1 MFGKKKEKTV
11 DVSHGAIIK
20 ESGADKVF
28 NIVNLTLV
36 TIILLVVLY
45 PLIFA
50 VCASFT
56 DPHAIASGEMLL
68 FPTKKEWI
76 MWDGYKIIF
85 KNARVWLGYRNT
97 IFYTVV
103 GTLLNLAVTLPAAYA
118 LSRKDLVGRKFF
130 TTMFLV
136 TMFFSG
142 GLIPTYLLMT
152 RTLHIGNTIWV
163 MILPGA
169 TTMNNIII
177 TRTFFMNTI
186 PDSMREAAEID
197 GCSTFRMFFSIVLP
211 LSGAIIAVMALY
223 FGVTHWN
230 SYFNA
235 MIYLEEYGPLVPLQ
249 IVLRQILVKSEYDAQ
264 MLLVGGTTAEELG
277 NSLKNA
283 ELVKYALIIISSI
296 PVLIFYPFIQKYF
309 VKGVM
314 VGAVK
319 G

>member
-1 MFGKKKEKTV
+1 MFKKREKEPAPV
-11 DVSHGAIIK
+11 HGIAIR
-20 ESGADKVF
+20 ESGKDKVF

-36 TIILLVVLY
+36 TIILLVTLY
-45 PLIFA
+45 PLLFAIF
-50 VCASFT
+50 ASFT
-56 DPHAIASGEMLL
+56 DPQRVASGDMLL
-68 FPTKKEWI
+68 FPLSKDWI
-76 MWDGYKIIF
+76 MWDGYKTVIQ
-85 KNARVWLGYRNT
+85 NSRVWLGYRNT

-103 GTLLNLAVTLPAAYA
+103 ATLLNLAVTLPAAYA
-118 LSRKDLVGRKFF
+118 LSRKDFVGRNFF

-136 TMFFSG
+136 TMFFQG

-152 RTLHIGNTIWV
+152 QTLHINNTIWV
-163 MILPGA
+163 MIIPGA

-177 TRTFFMNTI
+177 TRTFFVNTI

-197 GCSTFRMFFSIVLP
+197 GCSNFRLFFSIVLP

-223 FGVTHWN
+223 FGVSHWN

-235 MIYLEEYGPLVPLQ
+235 MIYLDEQGNLVPLQ
-249 IVLRQILVKSEYDAQ
+249 IILRQILVKSEYDAQ
-264 MLLVGGTTAEELG
+264 MLLVGGTTADELG

>member
-1 MFGKKKEKTV
+1 
-11 DVSHGAIIK
+11 
-20 ESGADKVF
+20 
-28 NIVNLTLV
+28 
-36 TIILLVVLY
+36 
-45 PLIFA
+45 
-50 VCASFT
+50 
-56 DPHAIASGEMLL
+56 
-68 FPTKKEWI
+68 
-76 MWDGYKIIF
+76 
-85 KNARVWLGYRNT
+85 
-97 IFYTVV
+97 
-103 GTLLNLAVTLPAAYA
+103 
-118 LSRKDLVGRKFF
+118 
-130 TTMFLV
+130 
-136 TMFFSG
+136 
-142 GLIPTYLLMT
+142 
-152 RTLHIGNTIWV
+152 
-163 MILPGA
+163 
-169 TTMNNIII
+169 
-177 TRTFFMNTI
+177 
-186 PDSMREAAEID
+186 
-197 GCSTFRMFFSIVLP
+197 
-211 LSGAIIAVMALY
+211 MALY